1 MIFNVGL
8 SVTVGK
14 VSDSSSEEFTVIIED
29 GPISTCSECL
39 SVNDG
44 KVSDSSN
51 EEFTVKIEAGPISA
65 CKSTSSLFSRM
76 S

>member
-1 MIFNVGL
+1 MSVGL
-8 SVTVGK
+8 SVSEGN
-14 VSDSSSEEFTVIIED
+14 VSESSKEEFIVTIED
-29 GPISTCSECL
+29 GPISTCSVCL